1 MLIWFVLYFSLT
13 MSSARSAAAQSTVA
27 TPNQTNSNQGD
38 VAKHQDSVRQIAS
51 QSELQIAGIEHPT
64 IICYF
69 DWLNQEAYDQA
80 VTLFTEDGI
89 LYAPFESGIQGRS
102 AIADYL
108 KTEAKGMQLQPREGV
123 EQSIDNESEDE
134 PDGTYQI
141 LVTGKVQTSVF
152 GVNVQWTF
160 TLTPDDQLA
169 AVRVK
174 LLASPKE
181 LLNLR
186 R

>member
-1 MLIWFVLYFSLT
+1 
-13 MSSARSAAAQSTVA
+13 MSSARSSASQSTVA
-27 TPNQTNSNQGD
+27 PSNQLD
-38 VAKHQDSVRQIAS
+38 TSRVEPTEYQTYIHQTAS

-64 IICYF
+64 VICYF

-123 EQSIDNESEDE
+123 VQPIDDESEDE
-134 PDGTYQI
+134 PENVPDEIYQI

-160 TLTPDDQLA
+160 TLNQDDQLT

-186 R
+186 NK

>member
-1 MLIWFVLYFSLT
+1 MTSAH
-13 MSSARSAAAQSTVA
+13 SSVAQSA
-27 TPNQTNSNQGD
+27 TSSNQEN
-38 VAKHQDSVRQIAS
+38 QDTLTQRNIADYPS
-51 QSELQIAGIEHPT
+51 HIQAAVQQSELEIAGIKHPVV
-64 IICYF
+64 ICYF

-80 VTLFTEDGI
+80 VELFAEDGI
-89 LYAPFESGIQGRS
+89 LYAPFESGIQGRT

-123 EQSIDNESEDE
+123 IQPVED
-134 PDGTYQI
+134 DADAAYQI
-141 LVTGKVQTSVF
+141 LVTGKVQTIVF
-152 GVNVQWTF
+152 NVNVQWTF
-160 TLTPDDQLA
+160 LFNPDDQLA
-169 AVRVK
+169 SVRVK

>member
-1 MLIWFVLYFSLT
+1 
-13 MSSARSAAAQSTVA
+13 MSSARSSYSQSTAALSSQPDISRGELTEYQTCIRQVA
-27 TPNQTNSNQGD
+27 
-38 VAKHQDSVRQIAS
+38 A

-64 IICYF
+64 VICYF

-89 LYAPFESGIQGRS
+89 LYAPFESGIQGRN

-123 EQSIDNESEDE
+123 VQPTNDEADEESESE
-134 PDGTYQI
+134 PDDTYQI

-160 TLTPDDQLA
+160 TLTPDDQLT

>member
-1 MLIWFVLYFSLT
+1 
-13 MSSARSAAAQSTVA
+13 MSSADSSASQSTVTTSGQQNNQKNSPGDAAEYKAYIQA
-27 TPNQTNSNQGD
+27 T
-38 VAKHQDSVRQIAS
+38 AS
-51 QSELQIAGIEHPT
+51 QSELQIAGLEHPVV
-64 IICYF
+64 ICYF

-123 EQSIDNESEDE
+123 MQSAKDKANEKSEGE
-134 PDGTYQI
+134 PDNTYQI

-152 GVNVQWTF
+152 SVNVQWTF
-160 TLTPDDQLA
+160 TLNLDDQLT

>member
-1 MLIWFVLYFSLT
+1 MGY
-13 MSSARSAAAQSTVA
+13 
-27 TPNQTNSNQGD
+27 QTCI
-38 VAKHQDSVRQIAS
+38 RQIAA
-51 QSELQIAGIEHPT
+51 QSELQIAGIDHPT
-64 IICYF
+64 VICYF

-108 KTEAKGMQLQPREGV
+108 KTEAKGMRLQPREGV
-123 EQSIDNESEDE
+123 VQPIDDEADEESEDE
-134 PDGTYQI
+134 PENVADDIYQI

-160 TLTPDDQLA
+160 TLTPDDQLT